1 MMGTWLVEWSG
12 AYVQPTK
19 LDAFPFF
26 FPFSFPRNF
35 CAEDYHVLCHT
46 IGFLLCFFLLPTR
59 LSFQFVPWMDGV
71 GWRRAAH
78 FVYNKRWRDR

>member
-26 FPFSFPRNF
+26 FSFSFPRNF

-46 IGFLLCFFLLPTR
+46 IGFLLCFF
-59 LSFQFVPWMDGV
+59 FVAHPFIVSICTMDGW
-71 GWRRAAH
+71 GRLAPRRPLCI
-78 FVYNKRWRDR
+78 

>member
-26 FPFSFPRNF
+26 FPFHFLVIFVQRIIMCYVIQSDF
-35 CAEDYHVLCHT
+35 CCVFFCCPPVYRFNLYH
-46 IGFLLCFFLLPTR
+46 G
-59 LSFQFVPWMDGV
+59 WMG
-71 GWRRAAH
+71 
-78 FVYNKRWRDR
+78 